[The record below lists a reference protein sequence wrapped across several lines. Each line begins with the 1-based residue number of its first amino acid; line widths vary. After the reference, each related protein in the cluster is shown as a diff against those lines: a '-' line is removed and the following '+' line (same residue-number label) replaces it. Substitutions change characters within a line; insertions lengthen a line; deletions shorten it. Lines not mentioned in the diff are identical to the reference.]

1 MILIE
6 IVKNLWIAVSVVTC
20 SMSVLKIQKQSPWGV
35 PWKGVPKNYPNFIKK
50 HLYQS
55 LYRLEACNFTKK
67 TPTRAYFRPLLH
79 AVPAHNALTCTQCPV
94 SIFADVFT
102 LQKLGICMLF
112 KAVSSLN
119 LSFFIILH
127 ACPSFLK
134 YPLPIQA
141 FSGELYKVFTKT
153 YFVEQ
158 LQAAASEKT
167 IPYFA
172 NNFTQVIFS

>member
-20 SMSVLKIQKQSPWGV
+20 SMSVLKIQNQSPWGV
-35 PWKGVPKNYPNFIKK
+35 LWKGVPKNYPNFIKK

-119 LSFFIILH
+119 LSFFIHTARMPFLSKISPTDTGIFWRTLQ
-127 ACPSFLK
+127 SFYEDLFCRTTTGSCFWK
-134 YPLPIQA
+134 NYSLFCQ
-141 FSGELYKVFTKT
+141 
-153 YFVEQ
+153 
-158 LQAAASEKT
+158 
-167 IPYFA
+167 
-172 NNFTQVIFS
+172 